1 MDIYDNSFSNS
12 SSSPSSSD
20 AIGFD
25 STFDELEVVSS
36 KSLKCYSSQTDPK
49 LAPNPDT
56 KTLGKLSNI
65 PEVAGSGTSGSALT
79 CGFGKFGTAFDD
91 KCFVAG
97 CFDDA
102 FGVGRGGWTDG
113 PADSSDSLSES
124 RTSFGSSPDIDS
136 IKSFHLKQCLNNVS

>member
-1 MDIYDNSFSNS
+1 M
-12 SSSPSSSD
+12 
-20 AIGFD
+20 
-25 STFDELEVVSS
+25 
-36 KSLKCYSSQTDPK
+36 
-49 LAPNPDT
+49 
-56 KTLGKLSNI
+56 GKISNI

-102 FGVGRGGWTDG
+102 FGVGRVVWGWTDDG
-113 PADSSDSLSES
+113 PADDSSDSLSES

-136 IKSFHLKQCLNNVS
+136 IKSFHLKQCLNNVSSTYATLCELVLNLFSAICSSFLAILTTLWVVGL